1 MISSKGVISMG
12 KYLNEETYQK
22 SKKKISMAAVIV
34 LLIGLLVGGG
44 LITLGV
50 LRQKN
55 VNDKYS
61 EESKEKLQEKLSV
74 EKKKLEAKK
83 QELEDRGIKYNSF
96 VEYTDGEAYD
106 LYLIVNV
113 LNPPILLVSLMNIK
127 TVN

>member
-1 MISSKGVISMG
+1 MG